1 MEGTAFRHWNCCALA
16 LAAFATVI
24 AAVPVARA
32 NVDDAFSKRWGPWV
46 EMGGRFSDS
55 RSIGEANLFAPVWQN
70 SDSLLFFDVRASFD
84 NHHAREGNF
93 GLGFRHM
100 LDNGWNLGGYG
111 YLDVRRSSAGNSFYQ
126 TTLGVEALGET
137 FDFRANAYLPIGK
150 REKWQA
156 TSTSTS
162 TISTAPEAVLTGTS
176 LAIQRQVIDTVTTNY
191 LIERAMAGFDAEI
204 GARLPVFSGDDFKL
218 DVKAFA
224 GGYHFEAEGMRDI
237 SGPRARLELVAR
249 DFAAFPGMKLTGG
262 LTWQDDKVRGEQLI
276 GSVGLRIPFHA
287 PARGAKPL
295 SYMEE
300 RMMDAVVRDV
310 DIVTNSRSAT
320 TVESVV
326 SVDTEA
332 AINTWNDKVV
342 ASLTHVDAN
351 DLDGDAIQAHLND
364 RQAAAGADGSVVVL
378 NGHLTYDTSG
388 LVVNDNQTL
397 LGGGTTLRVRGAATG
412 VEVDYV
418 TAGAAGS
425 VAAFGV
431 QPTVTTFHGAINL
444 GSHSVVGGL
453 TITQTRISVTNAAVY
468 AYDTTGSIA
477 FGNVIQGSDAVDSHG
492 IVFHGSIDGIAKGNV
507 ITTAGRPG
515 TYGLVAFQNATNI
528 LFEGNDVTTNT
539 ALSATVLVHSD
550 SSARV
555 VGNILR
561 PWHTGSVIVGSSNA
575 TFLPDSVGNTIVDF
589 DTFIGIRCDGVLT
602 ASGTVEF
609 TNAPAC
615 NY

>member
-1 MEGTAFRHWNCCALA
+1 MEGTAFRHWNCCAMA

-156 TSTSTS
+156 TSTSAS
-162 TISTAPEAVLTGTS
+162 TPLSAPEAVLTGTS
-176 LAIQRQVIDTVTTNY
+176 LAIQRQVLDTVTTNY

-224 GGYHFEAEGMRDI
+224 GGYHFAADGMRDI

-276 GSVGLRIPFHA
+276 GSVGLRIPFHE

-332 AINTWNDKVV
+332 AINTWNNKIV

-351 DLDGDAIQAHLND
+351 DLDGDAIQSHLD
-364 RQAAAGADGSVVVL
+364 DWQAAAGADGSVVVL

-397 LGGGTTLRVRGAATG
+397 LGGGTTLRVRGAVTG

-431 QPTVTTFHGAINL
+431 QPAGATFHGAINP

-453 TITQTRISVTNAAVY
+453 TITQTRNLWENAAVY
-468 AYDTTGSIA
+468 AYHTTGSVA
-477 FGNVIQGSDAVDSHG
+477 FGNVIQGAGSLFSHG
-492 IVFHGSIDGIAKGNV
+492 VVFDGSTDGIAKGNV
-507 ITTAGRPG
+507 ITTAGHNN
-515 TYGLVAFQNATNI
+515 TYGLIARQTSTNI
-528 LFEGNDVTTNT
+528 LFEGNDVRANTTM
-539 ALSATVLVHSD
+539 SAPLLVTSN
-550 SSARV
+550 SSAQV

-575 TFLPDSVGNTIVDF
+575 TFLPGSDGNTIVDF
-589 DTFIGIRCDGVLT
+589 DTFIGIRCDRILT